1 MGKVDIEQV
10 QQYNEKNYSTWKF
23 YLGDDL
29 NSVVNKICPSDSR
42 WTWFFSIVAVNLI
55 LKDEKEVNMSGKL
68 LLFFLFIYYHH
79 HYIFLFQRRVYE
91 TATRNNRWRSW

>member
-10 QQYNEKNYSTWKF
+10 QQYNDKIYSTWKF

-42 WTWFFSIVAVNLI
+42 WTWFF
-55 LKDEKEVNMSGKL
+55 
-68 LLFFLFIYYHH
+68 
-79 HYIFLFQRRVYE
+79 
-91 TATRNNRWRSW
+91 